1 MQNYRRAFTFIE
13 MIVVVGVIALVLPII
28 FGILFAIMQQQIKIY
43 KLTEAKRQGDYA
55 LNVMETTIRNNAI
68 STHSAS
74 PAISGVV
81 ADGGNEVC
89 KDTTSSA
96 TNFSYFMDKT
106 DNSKWFGYVP
116 DTTATKI
123 SSDSAN
129 VASKGDLT
137 TSKVRVENF
146 ALTCMKSSSY
156 SLPIISVSFDICYN
170 NGVSCSTAA
179 RSEEMTKLTYSTSII
194 LRNQ

>member
-1 MQNYRRAFTFIE
+1 MIKNRRAFTFIE
-13 MIVVVGVIALVLPII
+13 MIVVVGVIALVLPIV

-55 LNVMETTIRNNAI
+55 LNAMETTIRNNAI
-68 STHSAS
+68 STHTVS
-74 PAISGVV
+74 PAISGIT
-81 ADGGNEVC
+81 DGGNEVC

-106 DNSKWFGYVP
+106 DNAKWFGYVP

-146 ALTCMKSSSY
+146 TLTCMRSSSY
-156 SLPIISVSFDICYN
+156 SSPIISVSFNICYN
-170 NGVSCSTAA
+170 NGVPCSTAA